1 MEPLTTGAIAVG
13 ILILKKAFE
22 KTGDKLGEAVST
34 QVGSLVQLIKTK
46 LLKKTE
52 AVAEAA
58 PAADFQQAVMELE
71 TAATTDDEI
80 SQAILAVETLVK
92 ADPELL
98 QKIQETAQAVKDE
111 PALIHNNAKLAEKI
125 GLVVQGGTVNIQ
137 TLSF

>member
-1 MEPLTTGAIAVG
+1 MEPLTTGAIAIG
-13 ILILKKAFE
+13 MLILKKAFE
-22 KTGDKLGEAVST
+22 KTGDKLGEAVSA
-34 QVGSLVQLIKTK
+34 QVGSLVQLVKTK

-58 PAADFQQAVMELE
+58 PGADFQQAVAELE
-71 TAATTDDEI
+71 TAAVNDQEV
-80 SQAILAVETLVK
+80 SQAILAVESLVK

-98 QKIQETAQAVKDE
+98 QKIQDTAQAVKDE
-111 PALIHNNAKLAEKI
+111 PALIQNNAKLAEKI